1 MTTTYPLV
9 VPLGTSLRPD
19 VPPLDAITRAF
30 ATFWNAPIPAA
41 SLQPALPQPGAAAA
55 LLPSNELTA
64 ALAQALSGRGGV
76 LPTAAHPHLPAS
88 TPAAAAAAAF
98 SRAAG
103 GANFAP
109 PVNPA
114 PMPFA
119 TAAAMASSSPALSA
133 SLT

>member
-9 VPLGTSLRPD
+9 VALGTSLRPD

-30 ATFWNAPIPAA
+30 AGFWSAPIPAA
-41 SLQPALPQPGAAAA
+41 SLQPALSQPGAVAA
-55 LLPSNELTA
+55 LPPSNELTA

-76 LPTAAHPHLPAS
+76 LATAPHPPHLTAS
-88 TPAAAAAAAF
+88 TPGAAAF

-103 GANFAP
+103 GVNFAP

-119 TAAAMASSSPALSA
+119 TAAAMASSSPALSS